1 MAAATAMRSAR
12 GGGGGA
18 RRPFAPVAVSPPLP
32 SRAGNQMAQ
41 EEAVLGAGAGGK
53 AAKKCCSGSPPV
65 PVSSQKTPAAVA
77 GRAPPRTAS
86 RRRAGSCAKRCSTLG
101 LGAAAA
107 AKAAYDAPR
116 APVRGADQRDD
127 RVRAVHSSPL
137 CKEPGQER
145 RGSEASVSR
154 KRRAMMSVA
163 VEEVMAG
170 LPEPGEGRVKY
181 LVNTFEKL
189 LSLAAAG
196 GGPEERGGGARSTR
210 RKNEATATSASAPAT
225 PPGAEEIDVSYPSI
239 ASSSEASFPAVAG
252 VACIL
257 DASDR
262 TRSRIPIHRCI
273 ASPLLCSLAVLDP
286 LLLVRFSENAAG
298 SPMHEANAGRGHTVY
313 VHCMIAMLIFVEIKM
328 NLW

>member
-1 MAAATAMRSAR
+1 
-12 GGGGGA
+12 
-18 RRPFAPVAVSPPLP
+18 
-32 SRAGNQMAQ
+32 
-41 EEAVLGAGAGGK
+41 
-53 AAKKCCSGSPPV
+53 
-65 PVSSQKTPAAVA
+65 
-77 GRAPPRTAS
+77 
-86 RRRAGSCAKRCSTLG
+86 
-101 LGAAAA
+101 
-107 AKAAYDAPR
+107 
-116 APVRGADQRDD
+116 
-127 RVRAVHSSPL
+127 
-137 CKEPGQER
+137 
-145 RGSEASVSR
+145 
-154 KRRAMMSVA
+154 MSVA

-196 GGPEERGGGARSTR
+196 GGPEARGGGEG
-210 RKNEATATSASAPAT
+210 RKNEATATSPASTPAT

-273 ASPLLCSLAVLDP
+273 ASPLLCFLAVLDP

-298 SPMHEANAGRGHTVY
+298 SPVHEANAGRGHTMY
-313 VHCMIAMLIFVEIKM
+313 VHCMIAVLIFVEIKM